1 LKAYMQEAKDD
12 PTEQNSNSLLV
23 SWQMNHSKSKS
34 IAVQALFR
42 VPYLRKALVLSLMA
56 MVPTLAFYPILQSST
71 YFLLSLQFEK

>member
-1 LKAYMQEAKDD
+1 MKAYMQEAKDD

-23 SWQMNHSKSKS
+23 SWQRNNPKS